1 MSSYS
6 KRQLY
11 DVIMNSVSTEV
22 KKYINENYKLL
33 SDINADSTDIELNVK
48 TANTNID
55 AKLMARKHM
64 NHKFVDL
71 GLPSGTL
78 WATLNIGAFNIYDPG
93 YYYAWGELETK
104 PYYDFGNYVFRKG
117 GHIRKYNE
125 VDNKKILEPV
135 DDTAHC
141 LWGGNWKMPTNE
153 QINELLTLEREF
165 IPASNGSRAIFCI
178 TGLNGNK
185 LYLPL
190 TNCFGYKVES
200 QKTFTCFW
208 SSEAAAD
215 SNSSIIA
222 HYLYLNKDTMYS
234 TPLQRYQSKCMGCP
248 VRPVVNIN
256 EI

>member
-1 MSSYS
+1 MSNYS

-11 DVIMNSVSTEV
+11 DIIMNSVSSEV

-33 SDINADSTDIELNVK
+33 SDINGDFADIQLNTK
-48 TANTNID
+48 TINTNIN
-55 AKLMARKHM
+55 ANLASAKHM

-78 WATLNIGAFNIYDPG
+78 WATLNIGAFGIYDPG

-104 PYYDFGNYVFRKG
+104 SYYDLDNYEFLKEGN
-117 GHIRKYNE
+117 IQKYNGE
-125 VDNKKILEPV
+125 DNIKILEPA
-135 DDTAHC
+135 DDVAHY
-141 LWGGNWKMPTNE
+141 LWGGNWKMPTKE
-153 QINELLTLEREF
+153 QIDELLTLEREF
-165 IPASNGSRAIFCI
+165 IPESSGRRAVFCI

-190 TNCFGYKVES
+190 SNDFCYSVDS
-200 QKTFTCFW
+200 LKTFACFW
-208 SSEAAAD
+208 TSEAAA
-215 SNSSIIA
+215 NEELLA
-222 HYLYLNKDTMYS
+222 HYLHLHKDTPNIAKTTHYQWKS
-234 TPLQRYQSKCMGCP
+234 TGCP

>member
-1 MSSYS
+1 MKRYS

-11 DVIMNSVSTEV
+11 DIIMNSVSTEV

-33 SDINADSTDIELNVK
+33 SDINDEYTDIDLNAK
-48 TANTNID
+48 TINTNINS
-55 AKLMARKHM
+55 KLMSGKHM

-71 GLPSGTL
+71 GLSSGTL
-78 WATLNIGAFNIYDPG
+78 WATLNIGAFSIYDPG

-104 PYYDFGNYVFRKG
+104 SYYDLDNYEFLKEGN
-117 GHIRKYNE
+117 IQKYNVE
-125 VDNKKILEPV
+125 DNIKILEPV
-135 DDTAHC
+135 DDVAHY

-153 QINELLTLEREF
+153 QIKELLSLEREF
-165 IPASNGSRAIFCI
+165 IPESNGRRAVFCI

-190 TNCFGYKVES
+190 SNDFYYS
-200 QKTFTCFW
+200 IDSLKTFACFW
-208 SSEAAAD
+208 TSEAAAD
-215 SNSSIIA
+215 NELLA
-222 HYLYLNKDTMYS
+222 HYLHLHKDEPNIAKTPYYQWKS
-234 TPLQRYQSKCMGCP
+234 TGCP